1 MKQEALLYFS
11 DTWLTLIGLVIFFS
25 FFIIMVTKVYFIKND
40 YFEVMSKMPLEET
53 DTEMNNESR

>member
-25 FFIIMVTKVYFIKND
+25 FFICMLLKVYLIKKD

-53 DTEMNNESR
+53 RDESR